1 MLAPIIIIVVIKMIG
16 LFFIERFAKN
26 SVIFELVCSFTF
38 TSSVDKRFN
47 SDGNNVNVIKKD
59 VIKPNVII
67 HPKSIIGFIS
77 LKISDRKA
85 QIVVKTV

>member
-16 LFFIERFAKN
+16 LFFIERLAKN

-47 SDGNNVNVIKKD
+47 SVGNNVNVIKKD